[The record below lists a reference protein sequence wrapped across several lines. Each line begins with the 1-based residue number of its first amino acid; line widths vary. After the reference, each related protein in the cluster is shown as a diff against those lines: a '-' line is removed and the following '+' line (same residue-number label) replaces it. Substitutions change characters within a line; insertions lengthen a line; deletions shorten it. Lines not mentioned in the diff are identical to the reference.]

1 MHQLIKYQLS
11 ITQFDDQWMSNFTAT
26 LHDDAKNNPRPA
38 KAFLSIGGGLSSS
51 YTLSN
56 MAKTTQNRSTF
67 VSSTSQVARKY
78 SFDGLDLDWEFP
90 KNEQEMSNLALLF
103 KQWRAAVEFESELY
117 GKPRLLLSAAVYFS
131 PEFFLSDVPRIYPG
145 VAIRSYVDFVNQM
158 CYDYHGSWDTSV
170 TGEHALFS
178 GKVFGIENS
187 DTHGSGFSE
196 TQDFRFWSFGII
208 DAIRKERIC

>member
-1 MHQLIKYQLS
+1 
-11 ITQFDDQWMSNFTAT
+11 
-26 LHDDAKNNPRPA
+26 
-38 KAFLSIGGGLSSS
+38 
-51 YTLSN
+51 

-145 VAIRSYVDFVNQM
+145 VAIRSYVDF
-158 CYDYHGSWDTSV
+158 
-170 TGEHALFS
+170 FS